1 MEIAMSNKI
10 LITPRSLTEKGHP
23 GLERLRAAG
32 YELVMSPPGRQPD
45 EADLLRL
52 LPGCVGYLAGVE
64 KITARVLES
73 AVGLRVISRNGVGC
87 DAIDRPAAERL
98 GIKVCVTPGANSR
111 GVAELTVG
119 LLFALVR
126 ALPAS
131 DAALKAGQWQR
142 AKGVELS
149 GRTLGVIGC
158 GQIGRQV
165 AGMAVGIGMNVLG
178 YDVFRDPSFTPGLG
192 FSFAGLPELLAGS
205 DAVSLH
211 CPMQADGRPL
221 LDRASLG
228 RVKQGAWLINTARAG
243 LVDAEAVLE
252 ALDRGLLAG
261 FATDVFAEEPPQ
273 DARLVRH
280 PLVIATPHIGG
291 FTEESVSRAVEQAVD
306 NLVENLKTL
315 V

>member
-1 MEIAMSNKI
+1 MNKKI

-23 GLERLRAAG
+23 GLERLRSEG

-45 EADLLRL
+45 EAVLMGL

-64 KITARVLES
+64 KITASVLES
-73 AVGLRVISRNGVGC
+73 AAGLRVISRNGVGC
-87 DAIDRPAAERL
+87 DAIDRAAADRL
-98 GIKVCVTPGANSR
+98 DIKICITPGANSR
-111 GVAELTVG
+111 GVAELAVG

-142 AKGVELS
+142 AKGVELY

-165 AGMAVGIGMNVLG
+165 AGMAIGMGLKVLG
-178 YDVFRDPSFTPGLG
+178 YDVFRDPAFTPGPG
-192 FSFAGLPELLAGS
+192 FSFVALPELLAGA

-211 CPMQADGRPL
+211 CPMQADGRPI
-221 LDRASLG
+221 LDREALS
-228 RVKQGAWLINTARAG
+228 RVKKGAWLINTARAG
-243 LVDAEAVLE
+243 LVDTEAVLE
-252 ALDRGLLAG
+252 ALDKGLLAG
-261 FATDVFAEEPPQ
+261 FAIDVFAEEPPQ
-273 DARLVRH
+273 DMRLVRH
-280 PLVIATPHIGG
+280 PRVIATPHIGG
-291 FTEESVSRAVEQAVD
+291 FTDESVSRSVEQAVD
-306 NLVENLKTL
+306 NLLQNLKNI

>member
-1 MEIAMSNKI
+1 MNKKI
-10 LITPRSLTEKGHP
+10 LVTPRSLTEKGHP
-23 GLERLRAAG
+23 GLERLKAEG

-73 AVGLRVISRNGVGC
+73 AGGLRVISRNGVGS
-87 DAIDRPAAERL
+87 DAIDRPAADRL

-131 DAALKAGQWQR
+131 DAALKAGHWQR
-142 AKGVELS
+142 AKGIELS

-158 GQIGRQV
+158 GQIGRQM
-165 AGMAVGIGMNVLG
+165 AGMAVGIGMSVLG
-178 YDVFRDPSFTPGLG
+178 YDVFRDPSFTPGPG

-228 RVKQGAWLINTARAG
+228 RVKRGAWLINTARAG

-252 ALDRGLLAG
+252 ALDKGLLAG
-261 FATDVFAEEPPQ
+261 FATDVFTEEPPQ

-280 PLVIATPHIGG
+280 PRVIATPHIGG

-306 NLVENLKTL
+306 NLVQNLKTL